1 MLDTTGE
8 ELSGPI
14 PILCVLPLLAD
25 LEIPG
30 ISFLYILCVVRKTAF
45 CQILDQEIWFV
56 RLLESVYFVD

>member
-45 CQILDQEIWFV
+45 CQILDQEIWFI
-56 RLLESVYFVD
+56 